1 VTQKLKK
8 TMNQFLNQIIDHL
21 LSDDQYFKDKY
32 TKRQIVLHHT
42 VSNGN
47 AKNVIKWW
55 QKQTERIGTAFV
67 IDREGIINKA
77 FSSAHWAHHLGTK
90 EFNNTILNK
99 QSIGIELCC
108 WGSLTYKNEKYFSS
122 TNVEV
127 PIEEV
132 TTYDY
137 LFRGIRYYQ
146 KYTDKQL
153 ESLKAL
159 LQYLCET
166 YKIPKEYKQDMWEIS
181 KSALRGDKGIF
192 THVSYRKDKSDCHPQ
207 KELVEVLRNL

>member
-1 VTQKLKK
+1 
-8 TMNQFLNQIIDHL
+8 MNQFLNQIIDHP

-47 AKNVIKWW
+47 AKNVINWW

-67 IDREGIINKA
+67 IDREGVIHKA

-90 EFNNTILNK
+90 EINNTILNK
-99 QSIGIELCC
+99 QSIGIELCS
-108 WGSLTYKNEKYFSS
+108 WGALIFKNGVYLNTSKE
-122 TNVEV
+122 EV
-127 PIEEV
+127 PKEEV
-132 TTYDY
+132 TTYVY
-137 LFRGIRYYQ
+137 PYRENRYFQ
-146 KYTDKQL
+146 KYTEKQL
-153 ESLKAL
+153 ASLKLL

-166 YKIPKEYKQDMWEIS
+166 YKIPNTYNAEMWEIS

-207 KELVEVLRNL
+207 KELVEVLKTL

>member
-1 VTQKLKK
+1 
-8 TMNQFLNQIIDHL
+8 MNHFLNQIINHPLPDN
-21 LSDDQYFKDKY
+21 QYYKDVY
-32 TKRQIVLHHT
+32 NKRQIVIHHT

-47 AKNVIKWW
+47 AKNVINWW
-55 QKQTERIGTAFV
+55 QKQKERIGTAFV
-67 IDREGIINKA
+67 IDREGVIHKA

-90 EFNNTILNK
+90 EINNTILNK
-99 QSIGIELCC
+99 QSIGIELCS
-108 WGSLTYKNEKYFSS
+108 WGSLKFKNDKYFSS

-137 LFRGIRYYQ
+137 PFRGIRYYQ

-153 ESLKAL
+153 ESLKFL

-166 YKIPKEYKQDMWEIS
+166 YKIPKTYIPEMWEIS

-192 THVSYRKDKSDCHPQ
+192 THVSYRKDKSECHPQ
-207 KELVEVLRNL
+207 KELVEFLKSI

>member
-1 VTQKLKK
+1 
-8 TMNQFLNQIIDHL
+8 MNHFLNQIINHPLPDN
-21 LSDDQYFKDKY
+21 QYYKDVY
-32 TKRQIVLHHT
+32 NKRQIVIHHT

-47 AKNVIKWW
+47 AKNVINWW
-55 QKQTERIGTAFV
+55 QKQKERIGTAFV
-67 IDREGIINKA
+67 IDREGVIHKA

-90 EFNNTILNK
+90 EINNTILNT
-99 QSIGIELCC
+99 QSIGIELCS
-108 WGSLTYKNEKYFSS
+108 WGSLKFKNDKYFSS

-137 LFRGIRYYQ
+137 PFRGIRYYQ

-153 ESLKAL
+153 ESLKFL

-166 YKIPKEYKQDMWEIS
+166 YKIPKTYIPEMWEIS

-207 KELVEVLRNL
+207 KELVEFLKSI

>member
-1 VTQKLKK
+1 
-8 TMNQFLNQIIDHL
+8 MNQFLNQIIDCPL
-21 LSDDQYFKDKY
+21 PDDQYYKDVY
-32 TKRQIVLHHT
+32 NKRQIVIHHT

-47 AKNVIKWW
+47 AKNVIASW
-55 QKQTERIGTAFV
+55 QKTKEKVGVAFV
-67 IDREGIINKA
+67 IDREGKVHKA

-90 EFNNTILNK
+90 EINNTILNK
-99 QSIGIELCC
+99 QSIGIELCS
-108 WGSLTYKNEKYFSS
+108 WGSLKFKNDKYFSS

-127 PIEEV
+127 PIKEV

-137 LFRGIRYYQ
+137 PFRGIRYYQ

-153 ESLKAL
+153 ESLKFL

-166 YKIPKEYKQDMWEIS
+166 YKIPRTYIPEMWEIS

-207 KELVEVLRNL
+207 RELVEVLKSL